1 MKHAQ
6 AFMPAGSASLYTHAM
21 ISFPTANIDA
31 AVLGLGI
38 DAGGTQTR
46 WALAG
51 ADGAIVADGAVE
63 GLSALQMSSAAGRS
77 ALHAT
82 FAKLAQAVLAIGW
95 PRAVVA
101 GLTGFGGDDVALT
114 QALADLL
121 ALQAGDVTICN
132 DIEIAYRDS
141 FEPGEGY
148 LVYAGTGSIAAWI
161 DTHGVFHRA
170 GGRGV
175 LLDDGGGGYWIARE
189 ALRQIWRREDEAPGS
204 WQASPMAEAVF
215 EQLGGSDWSLSRA
228 FMYGEDRG
236 SIGRLALAV
245 AASADADPL
254 ALDILQ
260 RAGQELARLALALT
274 ARHGPRPVVL
284 AGRAAQLHPAIA
296 SAMRAAL
303 PASLTMEQKVARAH
317 EAAAKVA
324 VKAALRALVKTEHF
338 INPNTDLS

>member
-1 MKHAQ
+1 
-6 AFMPAGSASLYTHAM
+6 M
-21 ISFPTANIDA
+21 ISIPTASPADSP
-31 AVLGLGI
+31 LGLGI

-46 WALAG
+46 WALAR

-63 GLSALQMSSAAGRS
+63 GLSALQMSSASGRA

-82 FAKLAQAVLAIGW
+82 FAKLARAVLAVGR

-101 GLTGFGGDDVALT
+101 GLTGFGGDDI
-114 QALADLL
+114 ALAQTLAELL
-121 ALQAGDVTICN
+121 ALDAADVSLCN

-141 FEPGEGY
+141 FAPGQGY

-161 DTHGVFHRA
+161 DQQGVFHRA

-215 EQLGGSDWSLSRA
+215 AHVGGSDWSLSRA

-245 AASADADPL
+245 AASADSDPL

-284 AGRAAQLHPAIA
+284 AGRAAQLHPVIA

-303 PASLTMEQKVARAH
+303 PVSLQMEQKVARPH
-317 EAAAKVA
+317 EAAARQA
-324 VKAALRALVKTEHF
+324 AKAAAVLTGTF
-338 INPNTDLS
+338 Y

>member
-1 MKHAQ
+1 MSAQ
-6 AFMPAGSASLYTHAM
+6 
-21 ISFPTANIDA
+21 
-31 AVLGLGI
+31 GLGI

-46 WALAG
+46 WALAR
-51 ADGAIVADGAVE
+51 ADGSIVADGAVD
-63 GLSALQMSSAAGRS
+63 GLSALQMGSESGRA

-82 FAKLAQAVLAIGW
+82 FAQLSRAVLAVGQ

-101 GLTGFGGDDVALT
+101 GLTGFGGDDVV
-114 QALADLL
+114 LAQTLAALL
-121 ALQAGDVTICN
+121 ALDAGEVTICN

-141 FEPGEGY
+141 FAPGQGY

-161 DTHGVFHRA
+161 DAHGVFHRA

-204 WQASPMAEAVF
+204 WQGSPMARAVF
-215 EQLGGSDWSLSRA
+215 DHIGGSDWSLSRA
-228 FMYGEDRG
+228 FMYGQDRG

-245 AASADADPL
+245 AASAEADPL

-296 SAMRAAL
+296 AAMRAAL
-303 PASLTMEQKVARAH
+303 PVSLTMEQKVARPH

-324 VKAALRALVKTEHF
+324 ARAAGK
-338 INPNTDLS
+338 N

>member
-1 MKHAQ
+1 
-6 AFMPAGSASLYTHAM
+6 M
-21 ISFPTANIDA
+21 ISFPTAKN
-31 AVLGLGI
+31 AVPMLGLGI

-46 WALAG
+46 WALAS

-63 GLSALQMSSAAGRS
+63 GLSALQMGSESGRAAV
-77 ALHAT
+77 HAT
-82 FAKLAQAVLAIGW
+82 FTRLCQAVLAVGQ

-101 GLTGFGGDDVALT
+101 GLTGFGGDDAV
-114 QALADLL
+114 LAHTLAALL
-121 ALQAGDVTICN
+121 ALDAADVSIGN

-141 FEPGEGY
+141 FAPGQGY

-161 DTHGVFHRA
+161 DADGEFHRA

-204 WQASPMAEAVF
+204 WQASPMAQAVF
-215 EQLGGSDWSLSRA
+215 AQLGGSDWSLSRA

-236 SIGRLALAV
+236 TIGRLALAV
-245 AASADADPL
+245 AASADIDPL

-284 AGRAAQLHPAIA
+284 AGRAAQLHPVIA

-303 PASLTMEQKVARAH
+303 PASLTMEQKVARPH
-317 EAAAKVA
+317 EAAARQAAKAVA
-324 VKAALRALVKTEHF
+324 TAASQDTGLA
-338 INPNTDLS
+338 

>member
-1 MKHAQ
+1 
-6 AFMPAGSASLYTHAM
+6 M
-21 ISFPTANIDA
+21 ISFPAINTDT

-63 GLSALQMSSAAGRS
+63 GLSALQMSSDAGR
-77 ALHAT
+77 AAVHAT
-82 FAKLAQAVLAIGW
+82 FAKLSRAVLAIGQ

-101 GLTGFGGDDVALT
+101 GLTGFGDDDVTLAHM
-114 QALADLL
+114 LADLL
-121 ALQAGDVTICN
+121 ALDAGDIRVGN
-132 DIEIAYRDS
+132 DIDIAYRDS

-161 DTHGVFHRA
+161 DTDGGFHRA

-189 ALRQIWRREDEAPGS
+189 ALRHIWRREDEAPGS

-215 EQLGGSDWSLSRA
+215 AQLGGSDWSLSRA
-228 FMYGEDRG
+228 FMYGQDRG
-236 SIGRLALAV
+236 AIGRLALAV

-296 SAMRAAL
+296 VAMRAAL
-303 PASLTMEQKVARAH
+303 PVSLQMEQKVARSH

-324 VKAALRALVKTEHF
+324 ARAASQRTGK
-338 INPNTDLS
+338 N